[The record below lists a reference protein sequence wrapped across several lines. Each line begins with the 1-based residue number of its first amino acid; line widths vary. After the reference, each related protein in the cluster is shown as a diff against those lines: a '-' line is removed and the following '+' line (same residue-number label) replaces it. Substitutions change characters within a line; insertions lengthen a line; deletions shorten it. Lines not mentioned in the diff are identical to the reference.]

1 MRLRVK
7 LFAVARQRAG
17 QAEIEVELPEQATVR
32 QLRSALAEQ
41 FPPLVEVLA
50 HTRIAVNSDYA
61 AADFPLS
68 TASEIALIPPV
79 SGG

>member
-32 QLRSALAEQ
+32 QLRGALVEQ
-41 FPPLVEVLA
+41 FPPLVDVLA

-61 AADFPLS
+61 ADDFSLS
-68 TASEIALIPPV
+68 SASEIALIPPV